1 MKYKTNTLSRRNMIL
16 SWVIKSKEEVRL
28 RNYCNFF
35 GYLGEKSENAMLYKL
50 LDCNR
55 NNKKPFVGICK
66 WNYSIS
72 TRMKKYKKKNTRLA
86 LLHGIGYNDIHTGAI

>member
-1 MKYKTNTLSRRNMIL
+1 MRNMIL

-72 TRMKKYKKKNTRLA
+72 TRMKKYKKKIHV
-86 LLHGIGYNDIHTGAI
+86 LHYYRELVTMIYIQELFD